1 MSAGRVSYP
10 FEYKQVSKTK
20 DRQRVSPGART
31 TITIM
36 QLQVR
41 NHQEIIWVSH
51 VPCRAIYSTA
61 SSKQEY
67 MPESEKSG
75 HSRSRRP
82 KRPARMSCFCCC
94 CASQWIDVVMM
105 LCVHSVIEAGDLLAC
120 LHPAGRKSQHVKGP
134 QNTLLLSV
142 PSSRS
147 SLRPVF
153 SDLLSGSD
161 GRCDSLI
168 PLFQHLSQLTTRHK
182 LTRIILGISSF

>member
-82 KRPARMSCFCCC
+82 KHPARMSCCCCC
-94 CASQWIDVVMM
+94 CASQSVDRCRDDVVR
-105 LCVHSVIEAGDLLAC
+105 AQRDRGRGLAC
-120 LHPAGRKSQHVKGP
+120 LLA
-134 QNTLLLSV
+134 
-142 PSSRS
+142 SSWTKKPTCRRTTEY
-147 SLRPVF
+147 LAAV
-153 SDLLSGSD
+153 
-161 GRCDSLI
+161 C
-168 PLFQHLSQLTTRHK
+168 PLFSLVTSARLFRLTVWQ
-182 LTRIILGISSF
+182 

>member
-20 DRQRVSPGART
+20 DKQRVSPGAYT

-51 VPCRAIYSTA
+51 VPCRAIYFTA
-61 SSKQEY
+61 SSKQKY

-82 KRPARMSCFCCC
+82 KHPA
-94 CASQWIDVVMM
+94 AAAAAQVSQWIDVVMM
-105 LCVHSVIEAGDLLAC
+105 LCVHSVIEAGDCLPPLLARHFGPSFQTDC
-120 LHPAGRKSQHVKGP
+120 LAVTGGV
-134 QNTLLLSV
+134 TL
-142 PSSRS
+142 
-147 SLRPVF
+147 
-153 SDLLSGSD
+153 
-161 GRCDSLI
+161 
-168 PLFQHLSQLTTRHK
+168 
-182 LTRIILGISSF
+182 